1 MINTYLRP
9 RSAAVAVPAQ
19 ATAQAS
25 SDEMLAARIAAGD
38 RLAMNALMTR
48 LSALVEVVPEL
59 IELELNPVKV
69 LAPGDGAIVLDGRM
83 RVHPRA

>member
-1 MINTYLRP
+1 MLRSL
-9 RSAAVAVPAQ
+9 RS
-19 ATAQAS
+19 S
-25 SDEMLAARIAAGD
+25 RLLDGYRGGAAGD

-48 LSALVEVVPEL
+48 LSALVEVIPEL
-59 IELELNPVKV
+59 TELELNPVKV